1 MHAVVNGELKM
12 ENRKCSQWEPTAKF
26 RFIEQVEGM
35 VGAKA
40 SP

>member
-1 MHAVVNGELKM
+1 MVIILRQPHLF
-12 ENRKCSQWEPTAKF
+12 RFHSKF